1 MKNYLEDLI
10 DIHINGQ
17 LHLYASNVIEK
28 GNYKIIL
35 SDLIDDQYWNYA
47 YLKNGSTNLNQVW
60 ENIKEDMK
68 KNSREPVIYVTSNC
82 CNKELEQEIKNINLE
97 CLYTDIWMTI
107 EDLENFKD
115 YKSKL
120 NLKVTRVGED
130 LKSKFVQAIMDGF
143 SGDNPDD
150 PYESLSD
157 GYKIALEQSMEKNDS
172 QYKIINYAGI
182 FNEEVIATAT
192 VLYKGNKAIIYNITT
207 NKKFQKQGVCK
218 QMMSEIIEDL
228 NEIRNHLDK
237 HFVLNNDI
245 VFDVKDFEEG
255 GAFYNEGK
263 GWIPIG
269 DATNPFTGTF
279 DGQGHYLGG
288 NRDPKCFACCGSSFF
303 G

>member
-28 GNYKIIL
+28 GNYKIVL

-60 ENIKEDMK
+60 EYIKEDMK
-68 KNSREPVIYVTSNC
+68 KNSREPVIYVTSNR
-82 CNKELEQEIKNINLE
+82 CNKELEQKIKDINLE
-97 CLYTDIWMTI
+97 CLYTDVWMTI

-150 PYESLSD
+150 PYESLSE

-228 NEIRNHLDK
+228 NEIGIQ
-237 HFVLNNDI
+237 I
-245 VFDVKDFEEG
+245 VCLQTEQG
-255 GAFYNEGK
+255 FYTEQVYKNMGFQEVM
-263 GWIPIG
+263 IG
-269 DATNPFTGTF
+269 RAYVCN
-279 DGQGHYLGG
+279 
-288 NRDPKCFACCGSSFF
+288 
-303 G
+303 

>member
-17 LHLYASNVIEK
+17 LHLYASKVIEK
-28 GNYKIIL
+28 ENYKIIL
-35 SDLIDDQYWNYA
+35 SDLIDDSYWNYA
-47 YLKNGSTNLNQVW
+47 YLRNGSIDLNQVW

-107 EDLENFKD
+107 EDLESFKE

-120 NLKVTRVGED
+120 NLKVIRVGED

-172 QYKIINYAGI
+172 QYKIINYVGI

-228 NEIRNHLDK
+228 NRIGIEIVCLQT
-237 HFVLNNDI
+237 
-245 VFDVKDFEEG
+245 EQG
-255 GAFYNEGK
+255 FYTEQVYKNMGFQEVMIGK
-263 GWIPIG
+263 G
-269 DATNPFTGTF
+269 
-279 DGQGHYLGG
+279 Y
-288 NRDPKCFACCGSSFF
+288 GSNL
-303 G
+303 